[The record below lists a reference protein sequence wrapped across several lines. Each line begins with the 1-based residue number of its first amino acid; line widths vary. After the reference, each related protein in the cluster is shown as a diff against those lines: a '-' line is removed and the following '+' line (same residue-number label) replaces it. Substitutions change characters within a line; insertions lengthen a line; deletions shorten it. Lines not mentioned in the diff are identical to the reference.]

1 MPDDTSRSNLPAS
14 PALDR
19 SALERVLA
27 RAAEL
32 QALDADPSEAAVT
45 EEQLLEIGK
54 EVGLSPQHLRQA
66 LAEERARVNVP
77 DEKGGVARLFGPA
90 YVRASRTVRGTPD
103 SVLEALDAWMEREES
118 LHVKRRFAD
127 RILWEPRPG
136 FATEIRRALNIG
148 GRGYH
153 LSRAHEV
160 AATAV
165 AVDAERVLVRLEAN
179 LANVRL
185 QRIASGG
192 VVTGSGALT
201 SGVLVA
207 LGFFPALALL
217 PAAAALGGGYILAR
231 SHTPLVA
238 RAQLAL
244 EQVLDRL
251 ERGEMPRPSLFAALT
266 AATKPVR

>member
-1 MPDDTSRSNLPAS
+1 MADDGTNLPARQL
-14 PALDR
+14 ALDR

-32 QALDADPSEAAVT
+32 QAADADPSEATVT
-45 EEQLLEIGK
+45 EGQLIDIGK
-54 EVGLSPQHLRQA
+54 EVGLSPEHLRQA
-66 LAEERARVNVP
+66 LAEERARVSVP
-77 DEKGGVARLFGPA
+77 NERGGLARLFGPA
-90 YVRASRTVRGTPD
+90 YVWASRTVRGTPD
-103 SVLEALDAWMEREES
+103 GVLQALDAWMEREES
-118 LHVKRRFAD
+118 LHLKRRFAD
-127 RILWEPRPG
+127 RMLWEPRPG
-136 FATEIRRALNIG
+136 FATEIKRALNIG

-192 VVTGSGALT
+192 VMTGSGALA
-201 SGVLVA
+201 SGILIV
-207 LGFFPALALL
+207 LGFLPALAAL
-217 PAAAALGGGYILAR
+217 PAAAALGGGYVLAR

-251 ERGEMPRPSLFAALT
+251 ERGEMPPPPLLSALSST
-266 AATKPVR
+266 TRLVR